1 MARVNVFGKPIVF
14 DVGANVNGDQRTP
27 ATTVK
32 EGDDLSAFTKKQAEQ
47 FLNETT
53 RDNDVQPGETFS
65 DDSTNLNSYSNSSL
79 QAQPVPAPEERSPDM
94 SVVKKGKGPSPGLDG
109 NKLLPS
115 VTPDDKNVVP
125 RYTSAVLS
133 KNRFTS
139 AKRRNGTEQFRVNP
153 DHPQEG
159 FGSWNGYRSSPNGK
173 EFGDG
178 DLAHVGT
185 LLTLRATKEL
195 GAGTAYGA
203 DGPDGAGASLAA
215 ILPGGSQSGLLK
227 VNVSDLD
234 VTDVLNSIIDNKVE
248 SANLD
253 ASKALSKHRVL
264 AINSESYGQMNNAL
278 ESFSGLLPLG
288 MIGLSTALVLALKVA
303 IRGVLAVFLL
313 ITSASKSASK
323 KTDSIGRHFL
333 GNYQQSDAFEGG
345 GFPPVPLP
353 ATLFG
358 LRETRHPFGD
368 CVNAGI
374 ESFFGGG
381 LGDSFK
387 RILET
392 PGFYAVFCRS
402 IVMSAATIVDQ
413 IKDVV
418 KGNPVQIAQ
427 NIIAL
432 VEVLKSSKVVS
443 AMNMFAQIGDAAL
456 TLKESDN
463 IINGRLSS
471 VDAVDDTASTGYK
484 SRLKDSLRLA
494 WGVGNSPSAYLLP
507 AAFQG
512 SLAAFSQLAKAS
524 TNPAL
529 TGLVRNRIDAVKAL
543 GDPGRHSLPHS
554 VVRET
559 EAVLDAEY
567 MPFYFHDL
575 RTHEI
580 IAFPAFLSA
589 LNDSYSGNWE
599 NSEGYGR
606 VDPVRIYKSTG
617 RKISLGFFIVSTNI
631 EDFDQMWFKINKL
644 VTMIYPQWS
653 EGTLLKN
660 TDAEVKFTQ
669 PFSQVPTASP
679 VIRLRL
685 GDLFR
690 SNYSRFALARLFGV
704 GDKATFSLPDLG
716 DLKIDDNALR
726 QIEARAKDFF
736 DDSKALKTGV
746 VYDAYP
752 GEYEE
757 AEDASGGALGAA
769 LAGAASAA
777 TGGLVG
783 AAKPKERH
791 YVHLLTR
798 AVLTKVIDND
808 TYQIAFVSEKNTPL
822 WNGKKFVAK
831 RSQLAIN
838 TDILLSQLSPG
849 SITTSDIEAL
859 KKFFDPTQNAV
870 VRSFESVSGKGL
882 ACTVDS
888 IDFTWLDNVT
898 WETQVYGSRAPK
910 MCRVQMSVTPI
921 HDIAPGLDS
930 NGFNRAPVYNVG
942 RAVNSF
948 GGDSWDEEG
957 KGKETFMRRLSY
969 LSGKLAKR

>member
-1 MARVNVFGKPIVF
+1 MARVNVFGKPIVY
-14 DVGANVNGDQRTP
+14 DVGANVTGDARTP
-27 ATTVK
+27 ALTVK
-32 EGDDLSAFTKKQAEQ
+32 EGDDLSTFTKKQAAE
-47 FLNETT
+47 FLKETT
-53 RDNDVQPGETFS
+53 RDNDVKLGENFS
-65 DDSTNLNSYSNSSL
+65 TDATNLNSYSNSTL
-79 QAQPVPAPEERSPDM
+79 QAQPVPAPEETSPDL
-94 SVVKKGKGPSPGLDG
+94 SVVKKGKGPGPGLDG

-115 VTPDDKNVVP
+115 VTPDDKTIVP

-139 AKRRNGTEQFRVNP
+139 SRRRNGTEQFRVNP

-159 FGSWNGYRSSPNGK
+159 FGSWNGYRTSQNGK

-185 LLTLRATKEL
+185 LLTLRATKEM
-195 GAGTAYGA
+195 GVANAYGP
-203 DGPDGAGASLAA
+203 DGPDGAGASLSA
-215 ILPGGSQSGLLK
+215 ILPGAAQSGLLK

-234 VTDVLNSIIDNKVE
+234 VTDVLNSIIDNNVE

-264 AINSESYGQMNNAL
+264 SINSESYGQMNNAL

-303 IRGVLAVFLL
+303 IRGVLSIFLL
-313 ITSASKSASK
+313 ITSASKSSAK

-333 GNYQQSDAFEGG
+333 GNYQQSDAFESS

-374 ESFFGGG
+374 EAFFGGG

-392 PGFYAVFCRS
+392 PGFYAVFSRS
-402 IVMSAATIVDQ
+402 IVMSAATVVDQ

-432 VEVLKSSKVVS
+432 VEVLKSSKVVA
-443 AMNMFAQIGDAAL
+443 AMNMFAQIGDSAL
-456 TLKESDN
+456 TLKESEN
-463 IINGRLSS
+463 VINGRLSS
-471 VDAVDDTASTGYK
+471 VDALDDMASTGYK
-484 SRLKDSLRLA
+484 NRRKDSLRLA

-512 SLAAFSQLAKAS
+512 SVAAFSQLAKAT

-529 TGLVRNRIDAVKAL
+529 TGLVRNQIDAAKAL
-543 GDPGRHSLPHS
+543 GDPGRHALPHS
-554 VVRET
+554 VVRDT
-559 EAVLDAEY
+559 EAALDAEY

-575 RTHEI
+575 RTNEI
-580 IAFPAFLSA
+580 IAFPAFLA
-589 LNDSYSGNWE
+589 GLNDSYSGNWE
-599 NSEGYGR
+599 NSDGYGR
-606 VDPVRIYKSTG
+606 VDPVRIYKSTN
-617 RKISLGFFIVSTNI
+617 RKISLTFFIASTNS

-653 EGTLLKN
+653 EGTILNN
-660 TDAEVKFTQ
+660 TDAGVKFTQ
-669 PFSQVPTASP
+669 PFSQIPTASP
-679 VIRLRL
+679 VIRLRI
-685 GDLFR
+685 GDLIR

-704 GDKATFSLPDLG
+704 GKLDTFSVPGLTDLQINPET
-716 DLKIDDNALR
+716 LK
-726 QIEARAKDFF
+726 QIESRAKDFF
-736 DDSKALKTGV
+736 DDTKPLKADV
-746 VYDAYP
+746 FYDAYP

-757 AEDASGGALGAA
+757 AEDASGSALGSI
-769 LAGAASAA
+769 ASAA

-783 AAKPKERH
+783 SSKPKERH
-791 YVHLLTR
+791 YLHLLTR
-798 AVLTKVIDND
+798 AVVAKVIDND
-808 TYQIAFVSEKNTPL
+808 TYYVNFVDEKGSAL
-822 WNGKKFVAK
+822 WGGKKFVAR
-831 RSQLAIN
+831 RSQLSIN
-838 TDILLSQLSPG
+838 TDTLLSRLSPG
-849 SITTSDIEAL
+849 SITSSDIEAL
-859 KKFFDPTQNAV
+859 KKFFDPNQNAI

-882 ACTVDS
+882 ACTVDG
-888 IDFTWLDNVT
+888 IDFPWTDNAT

-910 MCRVQMSVTPI
+910 MCKVQMTLTPI
-921 HDIAPGLDS
+921 HDIAPGLDAD
-930 NGFNRAPVYNVG
+930 GFNRAPVYNVG

-957 KGKETFMRRLSY
+957 KGKQAFMRRLSY
-969 LSGKLAKR
+969 LSGKLAKE